1 VRSDL
6 FMVKAKSMFAV
17 GVAMVSIFAY
27 LNSVYDGRVVARLP
41 FEPVF
46 PIRSLSH
53 RNLLG
58 SDYTECAFIFICI
71 VTLTHT
77 PSTASQLAPE
87 SVGAVCFS
95 RRARSLTCTPH
106 RRRRVADDPA
116 ADAEAARNGAAE
128 SAGRRVGLWIPA
140 VRRQRWRQQQ
150 IKKAND

>member
-1 VRSDL
+1 MPDVGVRSDL

-71 VTLTHT
+71 VTHTRT
-77 PSTASQLAPE
+77 PSTASQLAPSR
-87 SVGAVCFS
+87 SVPFVS
-95 RRARSLTCTPH
+95 RSACTEPDLH
-106 RRRRVADDPA
+106 AAQTSPRR
-116 ADAEAARNGAAE
+116 
-128 SAGRRVGLWIPA
+128 
-140 VRRQRWRQQQ
+140 
-150 IKKAND
+150 

>member
-77 PSTASQLAPE
+77 
-87 SVGAVCFS
+87 
-95 RRARSLTCTPH
+95 H
-106 RRRRVADDPA
+106 RRQPASWRRSRSVPFVSRGAH
-116 ADAEAARNGAAE
+116 EA
-128 SAGRRVGLWIPA
+128 
-140 VRRQRWRQQQ
+140 
-150 IKKAND
+150 